1 MFSGVSPGSPPKT
14 GTETVQET
22 APALADF
29 GVAAASIARGVAADD
44 AASSSCSGGVHMECI
59 GEGNAPRGLLD
70 LDLFDLLDL
79 DPCDLC

>member
-1 MFSGVSPGSPPKT
+1 MIAGVGSGQPPKT
-14 GTETVQET
+14 GTESVQET
-22 APALADF
+22 VLAEF

-44 AASSSCSGGVHMECI
+44 AASSSCAGGVHMECI